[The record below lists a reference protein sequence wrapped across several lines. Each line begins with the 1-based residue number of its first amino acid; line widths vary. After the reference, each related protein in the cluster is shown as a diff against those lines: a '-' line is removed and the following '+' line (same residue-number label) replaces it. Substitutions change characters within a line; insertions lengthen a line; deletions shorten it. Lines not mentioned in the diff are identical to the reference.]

1 MGCCLSKSQDSDS
14 AAQQQQQTPQLHVHV
29 YDDDD
34 DDDDTILGK
43 AYEDIKLHFTIAE
56 ELCRGESGRIYL
68 CTENS
73 TGLQFACKSI
83 SKTSKSDEGY
93 LKREPNIVQLKS
105 VYEDERFMHI
115 VMEHCDGGTLV
126 DRISDRERYTERAA
140 ASVFRSVVNALHAC
154 HSNGIMHRDL
164 KPENFIF
171 TTDDENATLK
181 ATDFGLAFFF
191 EEGKVYE
198 EVVGTP
204 LYMAPE
210 LLGPCKYGK
219 EIDIWSAG
227 LILYNLLSGAQ
238 PFWAESLYGTLTA
251 IMSGEIDFKSDPWP
265 TISSSAKDL
274 IRRML
279 IRDPNNQITVAQI
292 LKHPWLNYENG
303 EAWDRPIDTAIISRV
318 KQFRAM
324 SKLKKLALK
333 VIVENLPA
341 EEIQKHKET
350 FKQMDTNDSGTLT
363 YDEFKA
369 GLSKLGSTL
378 TEVDVKQYMQALI
391 WSVCI
396 HKLERFQHLH
406 KAFQYFDKNN
416 DQYITADELEAAF
429 KEYNMGDDATIK
441 EIMFEVDRDKDGR
454 ISYEEFC
461 ATMKTGT
468 HLRGTSYRNLSHI
481 FIGKG
486 KTFSQ
491 Q

>member
-93 LKREPNIVQLKS
+93 LKR
-105 VYEDERFMHI
+105 
-115 VMEHCDGGTLV
+115 EHCDGGTLV

-378 TEVDVKQYMQALI
+378 TEVDVKQYMQAVSNSGALKLADIDGNGTTLNLSLVQCKDTSLKDFNIFTKPSNILI
-391 WSVCI
+391 RI
-396 HKLERFQHLH
+396 M
-406 KAFQYFDKNN
+406 
-416 DQYITADELEAAF
+416 ITDELEAAF

>member
-1 MGCCLSKSQDSDS
+1 MGCCLSKSQYSDSDS
-14 AAQQQQQTPQLHVHV
+14 AAQQQQQAPQLHVHV

-34 DDDDTILGK
+34 DDKILGK

-56 ELCRGESGRIYL
+56 ELGRGEFGRIYL

-93 LKREPNIVQLKS
+93 LKRE
-105 VYEDERFMHI
+105 
-115 VMEHCDGGTLV
+115 HCDGGTLV
-126 DRISDRERYTERAA
+126 DRISDRERYTEKAA

-171 TTDDENATLK
+171 TTATLK
-181 ATDFGLAFFF
+181 ASDFGLAFFF
-191 EEGKVYE
+191 EEGNVYE

-227 LILYNLLSGAQ
+227 LIL
-238 PFWAESLYGTLTA
+238 
-251 IMSGEIDFKSDPWP
+251 
-265 TISSSAKDL
+265 
-274 IRRML
+274 
-279 IRDPNNQITVAQI
+279 
-292 LKHPWLNYENG
+292 
-303 EAWDRPIDTAIISRV
+303 PIDTAVISRV

-350 FKQMDTNDSGTLT
+350 FKQMDTNDSGTHT
-363 YDEFKA
+363 YDVFKA

-378 TEVDVKQYMQALI
+378 TEVDVKQYMQAADI
-391 WSVCI
+391 DGNGTIDYIEFITCTMQR

>member
-93 LKREPNIVQLKS
+93 LKR
-105 VYEDERFMHI
+105 
-115 VMEHCDGGTLV
+115 EHCDGGTLV

-238 PFWAESLYGTLTA
+238 PFWAE
-251 IMSGEIDFKSDPWP
+251 
-265 TISSSAKDL
+265 
-274 IRRML
+274 
-279 IRDPNNQITVAQI
+279 
-292 LKHPWLNYENG
+292 HPWLNYENG

-378 TEVDVKQYMQALI
+378 TEVDVKQYMQAVSNSGALKLADIDGNGTTLNLSLVQCKDTSLKDFNIFTKPSNILI
-391 WSVCI
+391 RI
-396 HKLERFQHLH
+396 M
-406 KAFQYFDKNN
+406 
-416 DQYITADELEAAF
+416 ITDELEAAF